1 MRALCVCEHRTLHR
15 IDGYIEYHLMKLCQW
30 KWMITYGSWHKE
42 HKGGEGCVCVYVN
55 NTSRDG
61 SIEDENVNA
70 CALYYAISI

>member
-1 MRALCVCEHRTLHR
+1 
-15 IDGYIEYHLMKLCQW
+15 
-30 KWMITYGSWHKE
+30 MITYGSWHKE

>member
-1 MRALCVCEHRTLHR
+1 MVHGTRN
-15 IDGYIEYHLMKLCQW
+15 I
-30 KWMITYGSWHKE
+30 KE
-42 HKGGEGCVCVYVN
+42 EKGVCVCVYVN